1 VRFSI
6 TSTNE
11 RERSRNAPI
20 YDVVVKL
27 AVGEALVF
35 SADEWKGNRY
45 PTQATGNLTALKSK
59 DGRYP
64 SYNWAFSKL
73 GRQMVGK
80 RFSVRLKEDGYV
92 VIRKEDRNVAL
103 HLNMPSQPTNSLSKS
118 GNSKKLKNET
128 GGRDAARHQ
137 LALEVWSLRTDH
149 QWQADNR

>member
-1 VRFSI
+1 MKIVKEKELGGEILYHFR
-6 TSTNE
+6 TNE

-20 YDVVVKL
+20 YDAVAKL
-27 AVGEALVF
+27 AVGEALIF

-45 PTQATGNLTALKSK
+45 PTQAIGNLTALKSK

-92 VIRKEDRNVAL
+92 VIRKEDRKCR
-103 HLNMPSQPTNSLSKS
+103 P
-118 GNSKKLKNET
+118 
-128 GGRDAARHQ
+128 
-137 LALEVWSLRTDH
+137 ALEHAITTYEQFVKEWELEKT
-149 QWQADNR
+149 QK